1 MFVAAGE
8 AAVVH
13 LLPFLVFLEGEDRPE
28 PGGAGGGAGSCCSGQ
43 VRQERLRVRA
53 EYIIIA

>member
-13 LLPFLVFLEGEDRPE
+13 LLPFLLCLEGEDRSQ
-28 PGGAGGGAGSCCSGQ
+28 PGRAGGGAGSCQSGQ
-43 VRQERLRVRA
+43 VRQERVSQGLVMT
-53 EYIIIA
+53 